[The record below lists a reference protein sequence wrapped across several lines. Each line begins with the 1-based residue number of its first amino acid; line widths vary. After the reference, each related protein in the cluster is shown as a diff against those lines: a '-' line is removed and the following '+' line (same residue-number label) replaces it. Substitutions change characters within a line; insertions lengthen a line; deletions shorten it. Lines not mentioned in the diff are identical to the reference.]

1 MDVMTFIFIRH
12 SADREGH
19 RERLAEKQGV
29 HSTVLQGGSSEE
41 AFFWF
46 TSTAARFFSERT
58 TSSSSLRPTT
68 LSLSAVLYSAYTTV
82 RTS

>member
-1 MDVMTFIFIRH
+1 MTFIFIQH

-41 AFFWF
+41 ESEF
-46 TSTAARFFSERT
+46 TSTAG
-58 TSSSSLRPTT
+58 SSRKEPPPLHR
-68 LSLSAVLYSAYTTV
+68 
-82 RTS
+82 

>member
-1 MDVMTFIFIRH
+1 MNVMTFIGIQH

-41 AFFWF
+41 EF
-46 TSTAARFFSERT
+46 TSTT
-58 TSSSSLRPTT
+58 GSSRKELPPLR
-68 LSLSAVLYSAYTTV
+68 
-82 RTS
+82 R